1 MEPSISTTDAPA
13 VPFHTMAVVYVA
25 TALLQTYS
33 RQIRRH
39 TQSKI
44 RRLAKFIEKSRI
56 IIPLVVDEN
65 NFVILGNARLAAL
78 KILGVESAPIIRV
91 THLNE
96 TMIRALI
103 LADNQFTLN
112 AEWYKEALKEEL
124 MYLAP
129 LIIELGLELVDLGF
143 ETPQLDLIIG
153 DQDFSG
159 IEDEAEIPPER
170 PATSRA
176 GHVWL
181 MGPHKLIC
189 GDAREES
196 VYSLLMGDER
206 AEMVFAD
213 LPYNVPIAGHVCGNG
228 AVQHREFAMASG
240 EMTPEE
246 FIAFMVTIFALLRRF
261 SKDGSIHMQC
271 MDWRSN
277 LEILTAARQAGYD
290 YINMAC
296 WVKHVGGMGSL
307 YRSRHELIHIFKS
320 GTASHTNNVMLGK
333 YGRNRTNVWE
343 YDGANSFSASRKGDL
358 ALHATTKP
366 VDMVADAIKD
376 CSSRGGIILDPT
388 AGAGS
393 TLIAAEQTGRVAR
406 LIEIDPSYC
415 DTIVLRWQ
423 LLTGKKAVLAA
434 TGQTFDELSRKMEAP
449 HVE

>member
-1 MEPSISTTDAPA
+1 
-13 VPFHTMAVVYVA
+13 
-25 TALLQTYS
+25 
-33 RQIRRH
+33 
-39 TQSKI
+39 
-44 RRLAKFIEKSRI
+44 
-56 IIPLVVDEN
+56 
-65 NFVILGNARLAAL
+65 
-78 KILGVESAPIIRV
+78 
-91 THLNE
+91 
-96 TMIRALI
+96 
-103 LADNQFTLN
+103 
-112 AEWYKEALKEEL
+112 
-124 MYLAP
+124 
-129 LIIELGLELVDLGF
+129 
-143 ETPQLDLIIG
+143 
-153 DQDFSG
+153 
-159 IEDEAEIPPER
+159 
-170 PATSRA
+170 
-176 GHVWL
+176 
-181 MGPHKLIC
+181 
-189 GDAREES
+189 
-196 VYSLLMGDER
+196 
-206 AEMVFAD
+206 
-213 LPYNVPIAGHVCGNG
+213 
-228 AVQHREFAMASG
+228 
-240 EMTPEE
+240 
-246 FIAFMVTIFALLRRF
+246 
-261 SKDGSIHMQC
+261 MQC